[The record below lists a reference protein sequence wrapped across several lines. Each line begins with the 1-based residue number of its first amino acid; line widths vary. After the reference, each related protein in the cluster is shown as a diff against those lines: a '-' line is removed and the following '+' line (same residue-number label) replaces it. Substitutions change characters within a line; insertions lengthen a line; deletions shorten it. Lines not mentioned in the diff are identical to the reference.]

1 MCILCDNPEID
12 SNTILL
18 DCSNCKKIVSLPS
31 NLPNLKFLVIY
42 GTNISTVPEYPALE
56 GLYIM
61 NCPIESLP
69 DFPKLKKLNASNS
82 KLLSVP
88 DTYFRLE
95 YLLIDNTPIQLLP
108 ETLISIKQISANSCK
123 SLTEISSKLINLE
136 TLSINNTAIEIIPS
150 LMSLNYIDIGST
162 NISVL
167 PLNNLKCLR
176 KVFAKGCNLSN
187 PFDIIERGI
196 DLSN

>member
-1 MCILCDNPEID
+1 MCILCNNLEINID
-12 SNTILL
+12 TILL
-18 DCSNCKKIVSLPS
+18 DCSNCKNITTLPN

-42 GTNISTVPEYPALE
+42 NTNIKIVPEYPSLE

-69 DFPKLKKLNASNS
+69 DFPKLKKLNAVNS
-82 KLLSVP
+82 KLTAIP

-95 YLLIDNTPIQLLP
+95 CLLIDNTLIQSIP
-108 ETLISIKQISANSCK
+108 ETLISVKQISANACK
-123 SLTEISSKLINLE
+123 SLAEISSKLINLE
-136 TLSINNTAIEIIPS
+136 TLSINNTAIELIPS
-150 LMSLNYIDIGST
+150 LMSLNYVDIGST
-162 NISVL
+162 NISIL

-196 DLSN
+196 DLTN

>member
-12 SNTILL
+12 PNTILL
-18 DCSNCKKIVSLPS
+18 DCSNCKKIASLPS

-42 GTNISTVPEYPALE
+42 GTNISSIPEYLSLE

-69 DFPKLKKLNASNS
+69 DFPKLKKLNANNS
-82 KLLSVP
+82 QLISLP
-88 DTYFRLE
+88 ETYYRLE
-95 YLLIDNTPIQLLP
+95 YLLIDNTPIQSLP
-108 ETLISIKQISANSCK
+108 DTLISIKQISANGCK
-123 SLTEISSKLINLE
+123 MLTEISSKLINLE
-136 TLSINNTAIEIIPS
+136 TLLINNTAIETIPS

-167 PLNNLKCLR
+167 PLNHLKSLR
-176 KVFAKGCNLSN
+176 KVFAKNCNLSN

>member
-12 SNTILL
+12 HNTILL
-18 DCSNCKKIVSLPS
+18 DCSNCKKIASLPP

-42 GTNISTVPEYPALE
+42 GTNISILPEYPTLE

-82 KLLSVP
+82 KLLSIP

-95 YLLIDNTPIQLLP
+95 YLLIDNTPIQSLP
-108 ETLISIKQISANSCK
+108 DTLISVKQISANGCR
-123 SLTEISSKLINLE
+123 SLTEISTKLINLE
-136 TLSINNTAIEIIPS
+136 ILSINNTAIEFIPS